1 MDNKQNKN
9 LNNYSSPSWKTVR
22 KAKGKRGQTNS
33 KGKGKG
39 KRNRIGND
47 NGNGNRNGNGQ
58 RKKPF
63 NNKRIVKAVKK
74 PESYIAR
81 GRRFTG
87 RIKYVEGNENEEPRM
102 TIKIEEFN
110 DLTPANAPI
119 FTAYG
124 EHGSFNI
131 INGKEFT
138 PNMAKWNKDNIITF
152 RAVKDYTLSC
162 LIRAV
167 DLQLP
172 KEELEARQK
181 VARQK
186 AAREAAERAARAA
199 REAAAEAARR
209 AKEAAARAAREAAA
223 LEAEEAAAAE
233 FEEQR
238 DVWLNT
244 WYDPVAEAAEAEAL
258 AEEEAAEE
266 AAEEARRRTAEE
278 EERRAVAK
286 TARRIARA
294 SAAEKKAIAEAK
306 MQEWKSNPK
315 CDLLMQ
321 FPLDINQIEKKLK
334 ELEKANCHWTE
345 YFKPPPPYEH
355 Y

>member
-199 REAAAEAARR
+199 REAAA
-209 AKEAAARAAREAAA
+209 

-233 FEEQR
+233 FKEQR
-238 DVWLNT
+238 DAWFNT
-244 WYDPVAEAAEAEAL
+244 WYDPKEV
-258 AEEEAAEE
+258 
-266 AAEEARRRTAEE
+266 
-278 EERRAVAK
+278 
-286 TARRIARA
+286 
-294 SAAEKKAIAEAK
+294 AEAK

-345 YFKPPPPYEH
+345 FFKPPPPFEH